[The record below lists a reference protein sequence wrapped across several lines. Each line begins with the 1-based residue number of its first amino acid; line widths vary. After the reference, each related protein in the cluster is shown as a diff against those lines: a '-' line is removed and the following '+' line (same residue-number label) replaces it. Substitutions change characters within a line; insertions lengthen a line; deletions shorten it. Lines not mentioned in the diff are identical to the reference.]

1 MSEGLDPV
9 IHPPKRLAV
18 MAILAHSS
26 DADFTFLRAHLR
38 VSDSVLSKHMSVLI
52 DAGYVSV
59 NKTGR
64 GRGSV
69 TTYRITKDG
78 TKAYRAY
85 RETLDTLLAGLP
97 PEPGKE

>member
-1 MSEGLDPV
+1 MGDELNPV
-9 IHPPKRLAV
+9 IHAPNRLAA

-26 DADFTFLRAHLR
+26 DADFAFLRNHLQ
-38 VSDSVLSKHMSVLI
+38 VSDSVLSKQMSTLI

-59 NKTGR
+59 HKAGR

-78 TKAYRAY
+78 TNAYRAY